1 MIGSTLRRGLDSVR
15 HVAQP
20 RGTLLARD
28 TASGNY
34 EMCETLVSERE
45 HSPDL
50 GWLRS
55 LARVGT
61 VLARWFAALAPARCR
76 WMRSVVPSG
85 PRLDVRWVVRIAQL
99 ARHALRRAWTCPL
112 AMGPSPWSLSMDLAY
127 PPAVV
132 AARASFGHGADLE
145 SHHSQHERGDGEDHR
160 DRK

>member
-1 MIGSTLRRGLDSVR
+1 MRAAMIGSTLRRGLDSVR

-76 WMRSVVPSG
+76 WMKHLAVSCPVWSEIGCQVGRPDCTTRTACPAPGMDMPARYGPLSMVSLDG
-85 PRLDVRWVVRIAQL
+85 PRIPTRC
-99 ARHALRRAWTCPL
+99 RRSACIVWAW
-112 AMGPSPWSLSMDLAY
+112 
-127 PPAVV
+127 
-132 AARASFGHGADLE
+132 R
-145 SHHSQHERGDGEDHR
+145 
-160 DRK
+160 